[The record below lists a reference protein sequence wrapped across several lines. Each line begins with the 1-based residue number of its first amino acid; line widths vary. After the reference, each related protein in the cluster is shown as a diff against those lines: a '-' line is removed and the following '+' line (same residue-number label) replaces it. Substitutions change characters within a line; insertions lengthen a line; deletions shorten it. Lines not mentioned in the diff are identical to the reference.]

1 METNAIISEALRP
14 ITESLNADTAK
25 QFAELRMSDDVQQRV
40 DVLASKCNE
49 GELNDEE
56 RGEYESLVRVGN
68 ILAVLKAKAK
78 KIVAGQS

>member
-1 METNAIISEALRP
+1 MKKDTIISEALRP

-25 QFAELRMSDDVQQRV
+25 HFAELRMSDGVQQRV
-40 DVLASKCNE
+40 NELATKCNE
-49 GELNDEE
+49 GELSDEE
-56 RGEYESLVRVGN
+56 RDQYESLVSVGN

>member
-1 METNAIISEALRP
+1 
-14 ITESLNADTAK
+14 
-25 QFAELRMSDDVQQRV
+25 MSDDVQQRV